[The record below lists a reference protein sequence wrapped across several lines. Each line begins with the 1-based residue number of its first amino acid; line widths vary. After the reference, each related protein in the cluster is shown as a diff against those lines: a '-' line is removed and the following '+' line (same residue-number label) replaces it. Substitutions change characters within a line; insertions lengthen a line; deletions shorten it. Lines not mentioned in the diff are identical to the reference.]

1 MTVRNLD
8 YLLQPRA
15 IALVG
20 TGSDADSLLLRNL
33 VGAGF
38 RGPVMPVI
46 PGKRALHGVLSYPDV
61 DSLPMVPDLAVLDV
75 PFNRIPDYIT
85 ALGQKGT
92 RGAVVVSK
100 PAPNLTP
107 EDYRA
112 QVQAV
117 LDAAQP
123 FLMRLLGPGCIDL
136 TVPRTGV
143 NASVA
148 PYRPGTGRAA
158 LVTESAAVAT
168 RALDWCQAEGHG
180 LSHLIHLGGAM
191 DVDTG
196 DVLDY
201 LASDIYSRAI
211 LLYVEYIDDARKFMS
226 AARRAARVKPV
237 VVLKPRRG
245 SKGAADDAVYEAAFR
260 RAGLVRVADL
270 EELFNAVE
278 ILTSTRK
285 PGRQGPLA
293 VLGNSRSL
301 GLLAANELE
310 AYGGT
315 LDGLSA
321 ESSERLAALARD
333 PESTANP
340 LDLGGDADADA
351 YGDALAVLAE
361 DKGISGTLVINQPN
375 ELVDNAAIVD
385 AVEARAKKSRRA
397 LLAVWS
403 GPRAGAEARE
413 RLKQTMPAF
422 EGPEE
427 AVRAYMRLVQYQR
440 NQQLLMETPA
450 SIPEAFETDPEAAR
464 LLISAALTTGR
475 DQLNEYQAQQL
486 LAAYDIPSVP
496 SYRAADPG
504 EAGRLAADMARPV
517 ALKLM
522 SPDIIHKS
530 QVRGVALDLET
541 PEAVEREARAMLER
555 LEQVKPGGRADGFLL
570 QPMTP
575 RAGAYELAIAVIP
588 GGRFGPVIRF
598 GHGGTESQVIADV
611 AYGLPPLNMHLAQEM
626 MSQTRIFSMLSNS
639 GLRGADLDTLALT
652 LIKVSQMVIDF
663 EAIESL
669 EINPLWATDD
679 GVVALD
685 SRVVIRPPYTG
696 DPTRRLAIRP
706 YPNELEETL
715 ELPDGRSFLLR
726 PILPEDEPAL
736 TKMVE
741 RTPPEQLRLRFFR
754 TIRTLPHEMAAR
766 LTQIDYDRE
775 MALAVTDPGLP
786 GQVELWGVVRI
797 SADPDNETAEYAIMV
812 DNNVTGMGLGPLL
825 MRRIVEYARHRGIR
839 EVYGEVLRE
848 NRPMLRINEA
858 MGFQVSTSPDDPNVM
873 HVVLKLDGAS
883 NGENGV

>member
-1 MTVRNLD
+1 MTVRNLEH
-8 YLLQPRA
+8 LFQPRA
-15 IALVG
+15 IALIG
-20 TGSDADSLLLRNL
+20 TGGDTDSLLLRNL

-38 RGPVMPVI
+38 RGPVMPVM
-46 PGKRALHGVLSYPDV
+46 PGKRALHGVLCYPDV
-61 DSLPMVPDLAVLDV
+61 ESLPMVPDLAVLDV
-75 PFNRIPDYIT
+75 PFNRVPDAIR
-85 ALGQKGT
+85 ALGEKGT
-92 RGAVVVSK
+92 RAAVLVGK
-100 PAPNLTP
+100 PAPNLSP

-112 QVQAV
+112 QIQAV
-117 LDAAQP
+117 LDAAKP
-123 FLMRLLGPGCIDL
+123 FLLRLLGPGCIDL

-148 PYRPGTGRAA
+148 PFRPGAGRAA

-168 RALDWCQAEGHG
+168 RALDWCQSEGLG

-201 LASDIYSRAI
+201 LASDVHSRAI
-211 LLYVEYIDDARKFMS
+211 LLYLEYIDDARKFMS

-245 SKGAADDAVYEAAFR
+245 SKGAAEDAVYEAAFR

-270 EELFNAVE
+270 DELFNAVE
-278 ILTSTRK
+278 ILTSARK

-315 LDGLSA
+315 LEGLSE
-321 ESSERLAALARD
+321 ESSEGLALLARD

-351 YGDALAVLAE
+351 YGKALDTLAG
-361 DKGISGTLVINQPN
+361 DKRIGGTLVINQPN
-375 ELVDNAAIVD
+375 ELVDNTAIVD
-385 AVEARAKKSRRA
+385 VLEAHARKSRRA
-397 LLAVWS
+397 VLAVWS
-403 GPRAGAEARE
+403 GPRAGARGRE

-440 NQQLLMETPA
+440 NQELLMETPT
-450 SIPEAFETDPEAAR
+450 SMPEAFETDPESAR
-464 LLISAALTTGR
+464 LLISAALTAGR

-486 LAAYDIPSVP
+486 LTAYEIPCVP
-496 SYRAADPG
+496 SRRATTPE
-504 EAGRLAADMARPV
+504 EAGREAAAMEGPL
-517 ALKLM
+517 ALKIM
-522 SPDIIHKS
+522 SPDIVHKS
-530 QVRGVALDLET
+530 EVRGVALDLES
-541 PEAVEREARAMLER
+541 PEAVVQEAHAMEARLRELYPDAR
-555 LEQVKPGGRADGFLL
+555 VDGYLL

-575 RAGAYELAIAVIP
+575 REGAFELCVAVMP

-598 GHGGTESQVIADV
+598 GHGGTEAQVIADV
-611 AYGLPPLNMHLAQEM
+611 AYGLPPLNMHLAREM
-626 MSQTRIFSMLSNS
+626 MSQTRIYSMLASNR
-639 GLRGADLDTLALT
+639 LRAADLDALALT

-669 EINPLWATDD
+669 EINPLWATAE

-696 DPTRRLAIRP
+696 DPARRLAIRP
-706 YPNELEETL
+706 YPKELEE
-715 ELPDGRSFLLR
+715 ELNLPNGRRFLLR

-825 MRRIVEYARHRGIR
+825 MRRIVEYARQRGIR

-858 MGFQVSTSPDDPNVM
+858 MGFTVKTSVDDPNVM
-873 HVVLKLDGAS
+873 HVTLRLDG
-883 NGENGV
+883 NGDDTAG